1 MRRKSS
7 RPAITASM
15 RVKSLLIAL
24 SAALA
29 LTLFGAEPQSA
40 EARPITCS
48 VSATS
53 TLPTKT
59 QFRDYVTA
67 NGPVYTWAVHAPV
80 SARCQSQ
87 LGKGNYLYRAQWTVR
102 LQLTS
107 GWPIGID
114 YSESTEWDRDAL
126 MQSWERSFFTTY
138 GNGFETAPEEIF
150 ELSGLWT
157 QSSSGVNETYLSE
170 LCFAERCTF
179 SIERTGQF
187 ASVRDDAIPHIYTLI
202 YPCMNYVPL
211 GPEGEM
217 ETEACLGS
225 GSRYAHPG
233 TFGMQ
238 VTVSGTMTFEP
249 LWTWRR

>member
-1 MRRKSS
+1 M
-7 RPAITASM
+7 
-15 RVKSLLIAL
+15 VIAV
-24 SAALA
+24 SAALG
-29 LTLFGAEPQSA
+29 LTLFVNEPLDV
-40 EARPITCS
+40 EARPITCP

-126 MQSWERSFFTTY
+126 MQSWESSFFTTY
-138 GNGFETAPEEIF
+138 GNGFETAPVDNFEISH
-150 ELSGLWT
+150 LLT
-157 QSSSGVNETYLSE
+157 TSSSGVNQTFLSE

-202 YPCMNYVPL
+202 YPCMNYVPQ

-238 VTVSGTMTFEP
+238 VTVAGTMTFEP

>member
-1 MRRKSS
+1 MSRKSLTVVGS
-7 RPAITASM
+7 STRLKATFIT
-15 RVKSLLIAL
+15 IA
-24 SAALA
+24 AALG
-29 LTLFGAEPQSA
+29 LSLFGGEPQPA
-40 EARPITCS
+40 EARPITCP

-80 SARCQSQ
+80 SSRCRSQ

-107 GWPIGID
+107 GWPMGID
-114 YSESTEWDRDAL
+114 YSESTRWDRDAL

-138 GNGFETAPEEIF
+138 GNGFETAPEENF
-150 ELSGLWT
+150 EVSNLFTL
-157 QSSSGVNETYLSE
+157 SSSGVNETHLSE

-179 SIERTGQF
+179 SIERVGQF

-202 YPCMNYVPL
+202 YPCMRYVPL
-211 GPEGEM
+211 GPEGEL

-233 TFGMQ
+233 IFGMQ
-238 VTVSGTMTFEP
+238 VTVAGTITFEP